1 MKQKSRILWL
11 NLGIKTQV
19 SFIEQ
24 KVQSEAFSMKRER
37 AEDPEAINELA
48 IAYYKKLL
56 GQTPAPLSDDGIAKL
71 NNLISVKI
79 SCT

>member
-1 MKQKSRILWL
+1 
-11 NLGIKTQV
+11 
-19 SFIEQ
+19 
-24 KVQSEAFSMKRER
+24 MKRER